1 MATVTN
7 EVQSLILQSEKLVLF
22 EVKREISVRITSVE
36 GDSCKKNCGIIWTVL
51 VILIAYVDL
60 YVREKNVLS

>member
-51 VILIAYVDL
+51 VILTYIDL

>member
-1 MATVTN
+1 MAKVTN

-22 EVKREISVRITSVE
+22 EVKREINVRITSVE
-36 GDSCKKNCGIIWTVL
+36 GDSCEKNWGIVWTVL
-51 VILIAYVDL
+51 VILIAYVEL